1 MDRAEVKLRH
11 ERRDGAK
18 GKVDHVT
25 LELLL
30 GGDLSPEQE
39 SRLREIADRCPVHRA
54 LKGEVEISETRRG

>member
-1 MDRAEVKLRH
+1 VDRAEVKLRH

-54 LKGEVEISETRRG
+54 LTGDIVIGHSVA